1 MLYSFKSIED
11 QTIWDNF
18 LYQQPVDTFLHT
30 WEWGEFN
37 RKINSRPGEKIF
49 RIGVYESDML
59 VGVILL
65 LKIVAKRG
73 SYVFCPHGPI
83 TSKTDTELLQAIIE
97 HCVTLAKGEKVDFL
111 RFSPLLSDTKEHRD
125 LFAKAGFRD
134 APIHAHPE
142 LAWMLDITPSSD
154 ELLKQ
159 MRKTSRHAI
168 RKAEKDGVI
177 VRESTSKTDLAKFH
191 GLYTETVERQNFTPF
206 SLEYLE
212 QELDTFLQTDRMRI
226 FIAEYKGEPVAS
238 SMVVFTPYSAFYHQ
252 GASSRKHG
260 KLTAAHL
267 LQWTA
272 ITAAQ
277 KRGCKRYNFWGIVDD
292 SKPNHP
298 WKGLSLFKKG
308 FGGYSQAYVH
318 AQDKPITLKYWLNYS
333 VETLRRR
340 KRGY

>member
-1 MLYSFKSIED
+1 MKHSIALIEDRSLWEDFLYSR
-11 QTIWDNF
+11 
-18 LYQQPVDTFLHT
+18 PVDSFLHT

-37 RKINSRPGEKIF
+37 KKINSRPGEAIF
-49 RIGVYESDML
+49 RFGVYENGNL
-59 VGVILL
+59 VGLVLL

-73 SYVFCPHGPI
+73 SYIFCPHGPI
-83 TSKTDTELLQAIIE
+83 LANDSSELLATIID
-97 HCVTLAKGEKVDFL
+97 HCVQFARSEKVDFL
-111 RFSPLLSDTKEHRD
+111 RFSPLLLDTPEHRAV
-125 LFAKAGFRD
+125 FTQAGFRD

-142 LAWMLDITPSSD
+142 LAWMLDITPTSD
-154 ELLKQ
+154 ELLAQ

-177 VRESTSKTDLAKFH
+177 VRESTGKTDLAKFH
-191 GLYTETVERQNFTPF
+191 SLYTETVERQNFTPF
-206 SLEYLE
+206 SMQYLE
-212 QELDTFLQTDRMRI
+212 QELDTFLEADRMRI
-226 FIAEYKGEPVAS
+226 FVAEYNGEPVAS

-252 GASSRKHG
+252 GASSRKHS

-277 KRGCKRYNFWGIVDD
+277 KRGCQRYNFWGIVDD

-318 AQDKPITLKYWLNYS
+318 AQDKPLTLKYWLNYS
-333 VETLRRR
+333 VETLRRL

>member
-1 MLYSFKSIED
+1 MSYSFSFIED
-11 QTIWDNF
+11 QTLWDTF
-18 LYQQPVDTFLHT
+18 LYQCPVDTFLHT

-37 RKINSRPGEKIF
+37 TKINNRPGETIF
-49 RIGVYESDML
+49 RVGVYEENTL

-73 SYVFCPHGPI
+73 SYIFCPHGPI
-83 TSKTDTELLQAIIE
+83 VINDTPELLKAIIE
-97 HCVTLAKGEKVDFL
+97 YCIGLAKKEKVDFL
-111 RFSPLLSDTKEHRD
+111 RFSPLLADTVEHRAA
-125 LFAKAGFRD
+125 FSQAGFRD

-142 LAWMLDITPSSD
+142 LAWILDITPTSD
-154 ELLKQ
+154 ELLSQ

-168 RKAEKDGVI
+168 RKASKDGVI
-177 VRESTSKTDLAKFH
+177 VRESTSMADLKKFH
-191 GLYTETVERQNFTPF
+191 DLYTETVERQNFTPF
-206 SLEYLE
+206 SMEYLE
-212 QELDTFLQTDRMRI
+212 EELNTFLKTDRMRI
-226 FIAEYKGEPVAS
+226 FVAEYNGEPVAS

-252 GASSRKHG
+252 GASSRKHS

-272 ITAAQ
+272 IMAAQ
-277 KRGCKRYNFWGIVDD
+277 KRGCQRYNFWGIVDD

-318 AQDKPITLKYWLNYS
+318 AQDKPLTFKYWLNFA

>member
-1 MLYSFKSIED
+1 MSYHIKPLDDRTVWE
-11 QTIWDNF
+11 QF
-18 LYQQPVDTFLHT
+18 LYDRPVDSFLHT

-37 RKINSRPGEKIF
+37 KKINTRTGEDVIRF
-49 RIGVYESDML
+49 GVYEDEQLIGL
-59 VGVILL
+59 VLL

-73 SYVFCPHGPI
+73 SYLFCPHGPI
-83 TSKTDTELLQAIIE
+83 LSHDTPEVLEVIINKCIE
-97 HCVTLAKGEKVDFL
+97 FAKQEKVDFL
-111 RFSPLLSDTKEHRD
+111 RFSPLLLDTPEHRSV
-125 LFAKAGFRD
+125 FSRAGFRD
-134 APIHAHPE
+134 APIHVHPE
-142 LAWMLDITPSSD
+142 LAWILDITPTPD
-154 ELLKQ
+154 ELLAQ

-168 RKAEKDGVI
+168 RKAMKDGVI
-177 VRESTSKTDLAKFH
+177 VRESTSKEDLTKFH
-191 GLYTETVERQNFTPF
+191 ALYTETVERQNFTPF
-206 SLEYLE
+206 SINYLE
-212 QELDTFLQTDRMRI
+212 QELETFLEKDRMRI
-226 FIAEYKGEPVAS
+226 FVAEYNGEPVAS

-252 GASSRKHG
+252 GASSRKHS

-272 ITAAQ
+272 INAAQ

-318 AQDKPITLKYWLNYS
+318 AQDKPLTAKYWLNYA
-333 VETLRRR
+333 VETFRRR